1 MAVHDV
7 SFSIRPGMVT
17 GFLASPMA
25 GVLLTAP
32 YAAKL
37 LTAGVRPLTR
47 APACAHTYLAKS
59 AHHGC
64 PVTLV

>member
-32 YAAKL
+32 
-37 LTAGVRPLTR
+37 
-47 APACAHTYLAKS
+47 
-59 AHHGC
+59 
-64 PVTLV
+64 